1 MQMFREKEDEDQ
13 KGYVFV
19 YRYSKGKFQVWETAL
34 QLQRS
39 WCDHFPKQDKLL
51 LPTLRKNRLEN
62 SLGL

>member
-34 QLQRS
+34 
-39 WCDHFPKQDKLL
+39 
-51 LPTLRKNRLEN
+51 
-62 SLGL
+62 